1 MNELIKTIKKED
13 GTIAVSGRDLHEFL
27 KIATEFKK
35 WFGRMTEYGFN
46 ENQDYIRVTQKCPT
60 PGGVQD
66 VTDFVMT
73 IDMAKEISMIQRNEK
88 GKRARQYFIEVE
100 KRYKQGQIDMT
111 GLSPETRMA
120 MATAQALANQE
131 LKLKSMDT
139 KLDSIADI
147 VGTSTMDWRKS
158 TQHLINRIVQIQG
171 GEVENWKSVR
181 NDIYDEVDRR
191 AGSSL
196 SIRLTNLKRRM
207 AEEGVT
213 KSKRDKTT
221 KVDVIGND
229 KKLIE
234 IYMAVVKDFAIKYSI
249 WKEEY

>member
-1 MNELIKTIKKED
+1 MNELIKTIKKDD

-27 KIATEFKK
+27 GIGKDFSNWFKD
-35 WFGRMTEYGFN
+35 MTAYGF
-46 ENQDYIRVTQKCPT
+46 EEGKDFT
-60 PGGVQD
+60 PISAKSNGGRPRIEY
-66 VTDFVMT
+66 VMT

-88 GKRARQYFIEVE
+88 GKQARQYFIEVE

-111 GLSPETRMA
+111 SLSPETRMA
-120 MATAQALANQE
+120 MATAQALAQQE

-207 AEEGVT
+207 AEEGET

>member
-1 MNELIKTIKKED
+1 MNELIKTIKKDD

-27 KIATEFKK
+27 GIETRFND
-35 WFGRMTEYGFN
+35 WFQRMIGYGF
-46 ENQDYIRVTQKCPT
+46 EDKKDFYSFLSKTPSGGRPAQD
-60 PGGVQD
+60 
-66 VTDFVMT
+66 FAMT

-88 GKRARQYFIEVE
+88 GKQARQYFIEVE
-100 KRYKQGQIDMT
+100 KRYKQGQIDMNN
-111 GLSPETRMA
+111 LSPETRMA